1 MSDSRTLYIGLD
13 VGTQST
19 KGLLL
24 DASKEG
30 ASAILARASV
40 SYDLI
45 PGLAPGAA
53 EQHPHTWRD
62 AVRGVISQLLT
73 KAPREKIAGI
83 GVSGQQHGLVVL
95 DDKDEVIR
103 PAKLWCDTTT
113 STEAEEITK
122 NGRYAVPT
130 GFTLPKLLWMKR
142 HEPENFARVKTVLLP
157 HDYINFLL
165 SGEKFMEA
173 GDASGSGAFDPRERT
188 FDEKILAW
196 LDPRARSMFPR
207 LVPANRPAARV
218 SKKGAELFGLPEG
231 IVVSPGGGD
240 NMMSAIGSGATEKG
254 VTVVSLG
261 TSGTVFAYSETPVI
275 DEAGLIAGFCDST
288 GAWMPLL
295 CTMNVTGVTEEVREA
310 FGLGHEEITKRAEAI
325 PAGADGLTFLP
336 YLQGERVPN
345 LPAATGA
352 IVGLRSGSLDAGRL
366 YRAAIEGTTLG
377 LVSGVERMK
386 KLGLVVEAVRVV
398 GGGSKNPLWRQ
409 ILADSLGV
417 AVSVLEEPESAA
429 LGGAI
434 QAVWVN
440 ECEQNGPGPVGTVAR
455 RYVSLAGGVT
465 EPKPENVAVYRKTL
479 KEFIN
484 KTEVLFGAS

>member
-1 MSDSRTLYIGLD
+1 MSSRTVFIGLD

-24 DASKEG
+24 DASKQG
-30 ASAILARASV
+30 AGAVLGRASV
-40 SYDLI
+40 SYELI
-45 PGLAPGAA
+45 EGLPAGAA

-62 AVRGVISQLLT
+62 AVRGVIAELLKT
-73 KAPREKIAGI
+73 LPSERIAGI

-113 STEAEEITK
+113 SVEADEITK
-122 NGRYAVPT
+122 QARYAVPT
-130 GFTLPKLLWMKR
+130 GFTLPKLLWMKK
-142 HEPENFARVKTVLLP
+142 HEPENFARIKTVLLP

-173 GDASGSGAFDPRERT
+173 GDASGSGAFDPRERK
-188 FDEKILAW
+188 FDDKLLAW
-196 LDPRARSMFPR
+196 LDPRARSMFPK
-207 LVPANRPAARV
+207 LVAPNQPAARV
-218 SKKGAELFGLPEG
+218 SKGGAELFGLPEG
-231 IVVSPGGGD
+231 IVVAPGGGD

-275 DEAGLIAGFCDST
+275 DDAGLIAGFCDST

-310 FGLGHEEITKRAEAI
+310 FGLGHQEITERAAAVA
-325 PAGADGLTFLP
+325 PGCDGTTFLP

-345 LPAATGA
+345 LPQATGA
-352 IVGLRSGSLDAGRL
+352 IVGLRPGSLDAGRL

-409 ILADSLGV
+409 ILADSLG
-417 AVSVLEEPESAA
+417 ASVSVLEEPESAA

-434 QAVWVN
+434 QAIWVS
-440 ECEQNGPGPVGTVAR
+440 ECEKNNSLAVGPVAR
-455 RYVSLAGGVT
+455 RYVALAPGVT
-465 EPKPENVAVYRKTL
+465 TPQAENVPIYKKVLA
-479 KEFIN
+479 EFAA
-484 KTEVLFGAS
+484 KTELLFGAS